1 MNENPPITNPSPA
14 PPKGNGA
21 KLARLNSPLFVWPAT
36 VGFAVLLYFAL
47 FYLNSFLT
55 QESTDDAFIEGDVV
69 SIAPRISGQV
79 SAVHVLANQMV
90 RSNDLL
96 MEIDPADYTIKLG
109 QKQTAAESQNA
120 NYKTVLA
127 VYELMRTKV
136 TTAEASARKAKADAE
151 ASAATAKRTKA
162 DFARSEELLKQ
173 NTVSQQE
180 FDAAKAANLSAQ
192 ANLHS
197 TEENA
202 AEEASKVE
210 EAEAQLNAAGAEAG
224 MALSQWKEAQTNVV
238 EAQLNLS
245 YTKLFAPCD
254 GQVTRKS
261 VEPGNYVDVG
271 QAMMSIVPAEV
282 WVVANFK
289 ESQLK
294 HMKPGQHA
302 TVSIDALDRS
312 FAAHV
317 DSVQA
322 GTGAR
327 FSLLPPEN
335 ATGNYVKVVQRVPV
349 KIVFDEA
356 LPAGHTIGPGLSV
369 VPDVQVRSFSLPDWA
384 LALAAIILAFTSAFA
399 FRSILH
405 RKLNDK

>member
-1 MNENPPITNPSPA
+1 MNENPSTINPPPA
-14 PPKGNGA
+14 PPGNGA
-21 KLARLNSPLFVWPAT
+21 RLARLNSPWLVWPAT
-36 VGFAVLLYFAL
+36 IVFAVLLYFTL
-47 FYLNSFLT
+47 SYLNVFLT
-55 QESTDDAFIEGDVV
+55 QESTDDAFIEGHVTT
-69 SIAPRISGQV
+69 IAPRIAGQV
-79 SAVHVLANQMV
+79 LAVHVLDNELIH
-90 RSNDLL
+90 SNDLL
-96 MEIDPADYTIKLG
+96 VEIDPADYTIKLG
-109 QKQTAAESQNA
+109 QKQAAAESQNA
-120 NYKTVLA
+120 NYLTVLA
-127 VYELMRTKV
+127 VYELMGKKV
-136 TTAEASARKAKADAE
+136 ATAEASARKARADAE
-151 ASAATAKRTKA
+151 ASAATAKRTEA
-162 DFARSEELLKQ
+162 DFERSQELLKQ

-202 AEEASKVE
+202 LEEASKVD
-210 EAEAQLNAAGAEAG
+210 EAKAQLDASRAEAG
-224 MALSQWKEAQTNVV
+224 MALSQWQEAQTNV
-238 EAQLNLS
+238 AAARLDLS

-254 GQVTRKS
+254 GRITRKS

-271 QAMMSIVPAEV
+271 QALMSIVPSEV

-294 HMKPGQHA
+294 HMKPGQRT

-349 KIVFDEA
+349 KIVFDEP
-356 LPAGHTIGPGLSV
+356 LPTDHTLGPGLSV
-369 VPDVQVRSFSLPDWA
+369 APSVQVSSLSVPDWMAA
-384 LALAAIILAFTSAFA
+384 LVAVMLAIASAFT
-399 FRSILH
+399 FRFVLN
-405 RKLNDK
+405 RKLNVK